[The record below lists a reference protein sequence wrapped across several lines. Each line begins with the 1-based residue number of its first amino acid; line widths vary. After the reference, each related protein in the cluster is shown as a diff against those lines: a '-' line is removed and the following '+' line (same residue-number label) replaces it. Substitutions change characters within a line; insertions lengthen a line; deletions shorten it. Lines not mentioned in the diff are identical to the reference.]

1 MGIADFIF
9 GKPVKPT
16 SPTKYLPQA
25 QEANENAAQTG
36 IDINSLDRT
45 GPFGSSQFQRD
56 AQGNVTGINNQFMG
70 GLAGG
75 VGNVMG
81 AFGAQAGMLP
91 TGAFNP
97 NTNGDAIRQA
107 YMDRGLQGVQGQ
119 WDRED
124 DAWKTTLAERGL
136 AYGDEIDRKHSGQV
150 GDQRNQ
156 FMSQLADQAYL
167 AGTGEE
173 QRQYQNQL
181 TEYQLPQQMA
191 MGGLGLLGGANS
203 LLPQAQQYTQG
214 VNPVDVVGAYQG
226 YDAAKMKAQGD
237 QNAAMSGLFQ
247 AGGTILGGGLFGNKK
262 S

>member
-9 GKPVKPT
+9 GKPAKPT

-75 VGNVMG
+75 VGNAMG
-81 AFGAQAGMLP
+81 AFQGATCGLPTSIDYSGIDVNSILQGGMENYDRLAQPSIAQGQNRINQELANRGIPINDRIAGDMQGNFDTSNALARGNVFQGLAQAAPGMQKTLIDNLG
-91 TGAFNP
+91 T
-97 NTNGDAIRQA
+97 QA
-107 YMDRGLQGVQGQ
+107 MSQY
-119 WDRED
+119 
-124 DAWKTTLAERGL
+124 GL
-136 AYGDEIDRKHSGQV
+136 AS
-150 GDQRNQ
+150 
-156 FMSQLADQAYL
+156 
-167 AGTGEE
+167 
-173 QRQYQNQL
+173 
-181 TEYQLPQQMA
+181 
-191 MGGLGLLGGANS
+191 GGLGLLGGANS

-214 VNPVDVVGAYQG
+214 VNPVDVAGAYQN
-226 YDAAKMKAQGD
+226 YDAAKIAGQQAQN
-237 QNAAMSGLFQ
+237 QAMSGLFQ
-247 AGGTILGGGLFGNKK
+247 AGGTVLGGMFNKK